1 MVQFNII
8 TFKKSYSQ
16 KIMNSKDKTKALEY
30 IVRKK
35 ETWCYFG
42 DIQVIS

>member
-30 IVRKK
+30 VVRKK
-35 ETWCYFG
+35 NG
-42 DIQVIS
+42 VILLISR

>member
-30 IVRKK
+30 VVRKK
-35 ETWCYFG
+35 KHG
-42 DIQVIS
+42 VILLISR

>member
-8 TFKKSYSQ
+8 TFKNSYSQ

-30 IVRKK
+30 IARKK
-35 ETWCYFG
+35 ETCYFG

>member
-16 KIMNSKDKTKALEY
+16 KIMNSKDKNQ
-30 IVRKK
+30 K
-35 ETWCYFG
+35 EKRM
-42 DIQVIS
+42 QP